1 MYLDYFGLKKQ
12 PFGITP
18 DTSLFFKGAD
28 RGDVLEAVIY
38 ALNSGQGI
46 IKVVGEVGS
55 GKTMLSRML
64 VNKVP
69 DETVSSIY

>member
-64 VNKVP
+64 VNKMP
-69 DETVSSIY
+69 DYFV